1 MIVKNVEKKEK
12 NTAAFQVETDAAE
25 FEAAVNGAYLKNKSS
40 IYIPG
45 FRKGKAPRAVVEGMY
60 GAEVFYQD
68 AMDELAPKA
77 FELGLKESGLRIVG
91 APAISDVNVTENL
104 TVAYTFE
111 VTLYPE
117 VTLGQYKGLS
127 AAKDSV
133 NVTDEDVEKA
143 LQDALKR
150 NARILTVDDREAQ
163 MGDTANIDFDGFLD
177 GERFDGGKAEDY
189 DLELGSGAFV
199 PGFEEQVVGMK
210 IGEEK
215 DVNITFPEDYVA
227 DLAGKAVVFKVK
239 LNSLS
244 AKELPALDDEF
255 AKDVSEFD
263 TLEEY
268 KADIRAKQ
276 EEQQREQAEN
286 KFRSDIMRQACDNM
300 TVEIPEVMIEEKL
313 EEIVRNYAANFGF
326 TDRNTSLQD
335 LLNMMGVDAA
345 AIRPSA
351 EMQVKTDLLL
361 DAVAEAENAEITE
374 EETEEYLKRVAEG
387 IGAKPEDIKNYFSK
401 EFIEAEMKKERATNA
416 IIESAA
422 EREKPLPGDGLQ
434 HIGIPPV
441 RQAEVD
447 EAGAGH
453 LHRGKPGICQIGV
466 GDQGLGDLPGGH
478 VQGLGPGHGVV
489 GGKVTVGAVLG
500 DLHGAA
506 EGGAGGE
513 LSLLGGLL
521 IGGVQNLTD
530 AVFGVL
536 YHVRHGTALLSCFV
550 L

>member
-12 NTAAFQVETDAAE
+12 NTATFQVETDAAE

-77 FELGLKESGLRIVG
+77 FEQGLKESGLRIVG
-91 APAISDVNVTENL
+91 APAISDVNVTEER

-127 AAKDSV
+127 AAKDAV

-163 MGDTANIDFDGFLD
+163 LGDTANIDFDGYLD

-215 DVNITFPEDYVA
+215 DLNITFPEDYVA

-263 TLEEY
+263 TLDAL
-268 KADIRAKQ
+268 KADIRAKALEKAQ
-276 EEQQREQAEN
+276 KQIDSAFENAAVEKAAEN
-286 KFRSDIMRQACDNM
+286 TTVDMPNALIEKELDVQMERFGYQLQMSGYSMEQYAKMMGGDLKTMRDAFRPTAEKQAKISVTLEKIAEVENLTVSEEELEEEFQSMAKQYEMEAAKIKEMVPVEELTESLKTRKAVKIIVDNAIA
-300 TVEIPEVMIEEKL
+300 VAPKAEEK
-313 EEIVRNYAANFGF
+313 
-326 TDRNTSLQD
+326 
-335 LLNMMGVDAA
+335 
-345 AIRPSA
+345 
-351 EMQVKTDLLL
+351 
-361 DAVAEAENAEITE
+361 TE
-374 EETEEYLKRVAEG
+374 E
-387 IGAKPEDIKNYFSK
+387 
-401 EFIEAEMKKERATNA
+401 
-416 IIESAA
+416 
-422 EREKPLPGDGLQ
+422 
-434 HIGIPPV
+434 
-441 RQAEVD
+441 
-447 EAGAGH
+447 
-453 LHRGKPGICQIGV
+453 
-466 GDQGLGDLPGGH
+466 
-478 VQGLGPGHGVV
+478 
-489 GGKVTVGAVLG
+489 
-500 DLHGAA
+500 
-506 EGGAGGE
+506 
-513 LSLLGGLL
+513 
-521 IGGVQNLTD
+521 
-530 AVFGVL
+530 
-536 YHVRHGTALLSCFV
+536 
-550 L
+550 